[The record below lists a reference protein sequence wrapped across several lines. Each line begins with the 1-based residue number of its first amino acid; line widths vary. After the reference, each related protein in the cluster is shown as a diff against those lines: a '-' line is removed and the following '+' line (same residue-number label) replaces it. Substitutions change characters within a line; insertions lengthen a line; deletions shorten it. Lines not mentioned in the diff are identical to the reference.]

1 MLKELQKKYP
11 KLIYALI
18 GVAVILIIIN
28 DIFRLWFKIVLKL
41 AEHNRMSI
49 WTSYL
54 NRNSLRLFRI
64 SFFHI

>member
-28 DIFRLWFKIVLKL
+28 DIFRLCFKIVLKL
-41 AEHNRMSI
+41 A
-49 WTSYL
+49 
-54 NRNSLRLFRI
+54 
-64 SFFHI
+64 